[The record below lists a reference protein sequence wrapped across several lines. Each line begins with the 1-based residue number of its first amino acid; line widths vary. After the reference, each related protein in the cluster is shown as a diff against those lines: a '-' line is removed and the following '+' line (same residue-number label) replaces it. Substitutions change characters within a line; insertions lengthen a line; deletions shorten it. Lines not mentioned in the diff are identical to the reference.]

1 VRQPRLLL
9 AFLIAAHC
17 MLLLAGFLSP
27 YDPAQQNRDYSYVQ
41 PMSLHLIQ
49 PNGSWSA
56 RPFVYGLRPRSDDA
70 SRYEEDRS
78 QIFPVRVFV
87 RGADYSFFGMNARL
101 RLVGTDEGGHLF
113 LLGTDQF
120 GRDVL
125 SRLLYGGQI
134 SLFAGLFATVLSVGV
149 GSLLGGIAGF
159 YGRWTDIVIMRG
171 ADLFLALPWFYLL
184 FAVRAFLPL
193 QLDPAV
199 SFLIIVALIGMV
211 GWAGPAKLVRGVTL
225 SAKERNF
232 VLAAWKFGASPSY
245 ILRRHVLPQTWSVV
259 LTQAAVLVPQYVLA
273 EITLSFLGLG
283 VAEPVPSWGNML
295 SSVQQYSV
303 LSSYWWMLTPG
314 VALLPISLAYFLLA
328 SNLQSRIKSEQV

>member
-1 VRQPRLLL
+1 MRRRLPL
-9 AFLIAAHC
+9 AFLIAVHL
-17 MLLLAGFLSP
+17 MVLFGGFLAP
-27 YDPAQQNRDYSYVQ
+27 YEPTQQHRDFSYVQ
-41 PMSLHLIQ
+41 PMSVHFVR
-49 PNGSWSA
+49 PHGSFGV
-56 RPFVYGLRPRSDDA
+56 RPFVYGLRPRSDDP
-70 SRYEEDRS
+70 SRYEEDLS
-78 QIFPVRVFV
+78 EVFPIRFFV
-87 RGADYSFFGMNARL
+87 KGPSYSWFGMEAHL
-101 RLVGTDEGGHLF
+101 HLVGTDEGGQLF

-125 SRLLYGGQI
+125 SRLIFGAQI
-134 SLFAGLFATVLSVGV
+134 SLFAGLLATALSVGV
-149 GSLLGGIAGF
+149 GTLLGGIAGF
-159 YGRWTDIVIMRG
+159 YGRWADIMIMRG
-171 ADLFLALPWFYLL
+171 ADLFLALPWLYLL

-199 SFLIIVALIGMV
+199 SFLVIVALIGAV

-232 VLAAWKFGASPSY
+232 VWAAWKFGASRPY
-245 ILRRHVLPQTWSVV
+245 LLRKHVLPQVWPVV
-259 LTQAAVLVPQYVLA
+259 LTQAAALVPQYVLA

-283 VAEPVPSWGNML
+283 VADPVPSWGNML

-303 LSSYWWMLTPG
+303 LSSYWWMLAPG